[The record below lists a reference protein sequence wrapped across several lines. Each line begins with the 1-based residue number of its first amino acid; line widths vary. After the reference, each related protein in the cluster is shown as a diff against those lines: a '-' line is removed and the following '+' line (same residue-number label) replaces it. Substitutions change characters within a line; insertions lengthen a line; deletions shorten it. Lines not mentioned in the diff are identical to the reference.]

1 HERARRERNAMQ
13 FLTPRHQHRP
23 SDDPI
28 FALNRE
34 ATQRRAAGETV
45 INATVGALLED
56 DGTLAVLPSVVETL
70 RAVAPPKGAAY
81 APIAG
86 APEFLSAAIEDMVGG
101 TPLAAQAVAVAT
113 HGGTGALRHA
123 VS

>member
-1 HERARRERNAMQ
+1 MARAFDPRYQRTPAMYLIARNAD
-13 FLTPRHQHRP
+13 RP

-34 ATQRRAAGETV
+34 ATQRRAAGERV

-56 DGTLAVLPSVVETL
+56 DGTLAVLPSVVDAL
-70 RAVAPPKGAAY
+70 REVPATREAAY

-86 APEFLSAAIEDMVGG
+86 VPEFLDAVIKDLLGG
-101 TPLAAQAVAVAT
+101 TPLAAQAV
-113 HGGTGALRHA
+113 
-123 VS
+123 